1 MYINFSLSSSLIC
14 GDIEK
19 LTAIKQKETE
29 WLHKYLLLTDI
40 RRFEELDF
48 ISRVKCKKGQENSLE
63 VLRLSDKGKKFI
75 NNLSFE
81 GVVDTES
88 QTLADWVIKIYSS
101 RKGGFVKNK
110 TELAR
115 RIQWFKTITSIGGNY
130 LALLIQCTILDT
142 YDSDCGETF
151 YEFKE
156 KNPRGL
162 LSNMG
167 ENLFW
172 SPTSIMDKHKTLDKS
187 PLYNYYIDNQSY
199 VEGVWR
205 QQIKTENENGEQ

>member
-1 MYINFSLSSSLIC
+1 MYINFSLSPNLLC

-29 WLHKYLLLTDI
+29 WLKVNLSESDLS
-40 RRFEELDF
+40 RFEELNF
-48 ISRVKCKKGQENSLE
+48 ISRVKPKNKAEHPLE
-63 VLRLSDKGKKFI
+63 SLRLSDKGKKLTVD
-75 NNLSFE
+75 LSYE
-81 GVVDTES
+81 GVVDAES
-88 QTLADWVIKIYSS
+88 QTLADWVIKVYSS

-115 RIQWFKTITSIGGNY
+115 RVQWFKTITSIGGNH
-130 LALLIQCTILDT
+130 LALLIQSAILDT
-142 YDSDCGETF
+142 YDPDCGESF
-151 YEFKE
+151 YEFKD
-156 KNPRGL
+156 KNSRGL

-187 PLYNYYIDNQSY
+187 PLYTYYIDNQSY
-199 VEGVWR
+199 VENIWR
-205 QQIKTENENGEQ
+205 EKGLTND

>member
-1 MYINFSLSSSLIC
+1 MYINFSLSSNLLC

-29 WLHKYLLLTDI
+29 WLKVNLSESDLS
-40 RRFEELDF
+40 RFEELNF
-48 ISRVKCKKGQENSLE
+48 TSRVKTKNKAEHPLKS
-63 VLRLSDKGKKFI
+63 LRLSDKAKKLTAD
-75 NNLSFE
+75 LSYE
-81 GVVDTES
+81 GAVDEEA
-88 QTLADWVIKIYSS
+88 QTLAKWVIQVYSS

-115 RIQWFKTITSIGGNY
+115 RIQWFKTITSIGGNH
-130 LALLIQCTILDT
+130 LALLIQCALIDT
-142 YDSDCGETF
+142 YDSDSGESF
-151 YEFKE
+151 YDFKE
-156 KNPRGL
+156 KNSRGI

-187 PLYNYYIDNQSY
+187 PLYTYYTDNQKY
-199 VEGVWR
+199 VENIWR
-205 QQIKTENENGEQ
+205 EKGLTVI